1 MKKKS
6 TNDAAKKNN
15 QTPLKISRKLNFLLS
30 ILKERIRQKG
40 RIEIQQKA
48 KKGEADER

>member
-1 MKKKS
+1 MLLKKIIKH
-6 TNDAAKKNN
+6 
-15 QTPLKISRKLNFLLS
+15 PLKISRRLNFLLNS
-30 ILKERIRQKG
+30 HKVRIRQKG